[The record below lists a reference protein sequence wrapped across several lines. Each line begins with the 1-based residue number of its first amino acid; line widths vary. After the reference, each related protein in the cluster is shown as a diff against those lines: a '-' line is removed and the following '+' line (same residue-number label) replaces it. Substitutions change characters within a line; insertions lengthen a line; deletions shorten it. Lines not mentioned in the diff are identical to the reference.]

1 MDPVKYIDAITQ
13 RYEGLGY
20 KPYRWF
26 VADSEP
32 PWQPL
37 EGPLD
42 DIRLGMLTTSGIYGL
57 GQVAF
62 HFDEDISIRQI
73 PMDIAEG
80 DLRFSHSASVYL
92 DDAKRDPNCVMPVGT
107 LRRLAG
113 EGLIGQL
120 AAKYLSCMGAVYSA
134 RRVREELAPT
144 VLETFKQQNVDAALL
159 VPM

>member
-1 MDPVKYIDAITQ
+1 MDPVRYIDAITE
-13 RYEGLGY
+13 RYQGLGY
-20 KPYRWF
+20 EPYRWF
-26 VADSEP
+26 TADSEP
-32 PWQPL
+32 PWQT
-37 EGPLD
+37 LD
-42 DIRLGMLTTSGIYGL
+42 RPIEHIRLGMLTTSGIYTL

-62 HFDEDISIRQI
+62 HFDEDTSIREI
-73 PMDIAEG
+73 PADVAEE

-113 EGLIGQL
+113 EGFIGRL

-144 VLETFKQQNVDAALL
+144 VLETFKQQRVDAALL